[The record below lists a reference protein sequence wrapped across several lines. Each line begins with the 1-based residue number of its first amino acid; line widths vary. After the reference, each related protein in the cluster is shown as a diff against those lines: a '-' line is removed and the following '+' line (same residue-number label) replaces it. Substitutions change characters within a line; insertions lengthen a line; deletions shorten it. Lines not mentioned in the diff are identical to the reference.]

1 MPEKTAIRT
10 NNYAI
15 MPVSTIL
22 ALATV
27 VMLILK
33 ALGVI
38 SVPWIIVFS
47 PIAIWFGIVISAG
60 LIFVGVVALVALLQ
74 IRK

>member
-27 VMLILK
+27 VMLVLK
-33 ALGVI
+33 ALGFI
-38 SVPWIIVFS
+38 SVPWVIVFS
-47 PIAIWFGIVISAG
+47 PIVIWIGIVISAG